1 MKTKLL
7 KKLRKTHYIKYDLIS
22 KKYHVHYTI
31 ASWNTYYSTPDVE
44 DAFNL
49 YRLKIIGA
57 ARDIVER
64 PVRTKL
70 IDVKHAVKPKL

>member
-7 KKLRKTHYIKYDLIS
+7 KKLRKMHYIKYDLIS
-22 KKYHVHYTI
+22 KQYQVHYTF
-31 ASWNTYYSTPDVE
+31 ASWNTYVSTPDV
-44 DAFNL
+44 DAAFKL
-49 YRLKIIGA
+49 YRLRIIDA
-57 ARDIVER
+57 ARDSVER